1 MELFVNGSKLD
12 VQLEDEKTVGDV
24 LKAFE
29 EECQKINT
37 TTVAIQIN
45 GKNIT
50 ADLFEEAAKEE
61 LKDDTIIELK
71 TISQAAIEASFEEE
85 RKFCL
90 KLADEL
96 KSVSIY
102 LQSGKDNE
110 ANKLITSLADLID
123 NICHTA
129 SLSALFPDKFG
140 NLLIDGKTLPDFFLD
155 FSGILSELEKALET
169 KDSVL
174 TGDLAE
180 YEISPRLEMLAK
192 SLEV

>member
-45 GKNIT
+45 GKNIS
-50 ADLFEEAAKEE
+50 AELFEEAAKEE

-155 FSGILSELEKALET
+155 FSSILSELEKALET

>member
-45 GKNIT
+45 GKNIS
-50 ADLFEEAAKEE
+50 AELFEEAAKEE

-96 KSVSIY
+96 KSAI
-102 LQSGKDNE
+102 GKEVQINYG
-110 ANKLITSLADLID
+110 
-123 NICHTA
+123 H
-129 SLSALFPDKFG
+129 
-140 NLLIDGKTLPDFFLD
+140 DGGYIPWN
-155 FSGILSELEKALET
+155 SCGRYHI
-169 KDSVL
+169 
-174 TGDLAE
+174 
-180 YEISPRLEMLAK
+180 K
-192 SLEV
+192 SFKIVEGE

>member
-45 GKNIT
+45 GKNIS

-155 FSGILSELEKALET
+155 FSGILSELEKALAT

>member
-45 GKNIT
+45 GKNIS

-129 SLSALFPDKFG
+129 SLSALFPYKFG

>member
-45 GKNIT
+45 GKNIS

>member
-45 GKNIT
+45 GKNIS
-50 ADLFEEAAKEE
+50 ADLFEEAIKEE

-90 KLADEL
+90 KLANEL

-192 SLEV
+192 SLEA